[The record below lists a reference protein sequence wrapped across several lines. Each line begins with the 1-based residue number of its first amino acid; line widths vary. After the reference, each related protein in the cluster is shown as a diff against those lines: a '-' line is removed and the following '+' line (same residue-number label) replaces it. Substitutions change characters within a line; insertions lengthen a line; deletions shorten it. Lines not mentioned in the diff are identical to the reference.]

1 MLRSVKDRKLGRAMF
16 DNTFSRDKA
25 DKKRKIILFGP
36 DITLKRYLE
45 RIQIYINERISQAG

>member
-1 MLRSVKDRKLGRAMF
+1 MF